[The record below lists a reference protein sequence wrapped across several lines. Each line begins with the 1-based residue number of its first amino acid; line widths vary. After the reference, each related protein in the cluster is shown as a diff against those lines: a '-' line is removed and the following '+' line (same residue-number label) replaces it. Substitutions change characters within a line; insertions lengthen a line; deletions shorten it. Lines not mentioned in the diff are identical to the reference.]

1 MDSHRYLGHP
11 LTVLGLQP
19 LLGFLEM
26 GVFILISRS
35 LKILVNG
42 VRGAGCC
49 CRNYNTEGKKV

>member
-1 MDSHRYLGHP
+1 MYLGHP
-11 LTVLGLQP
+11 LAVLGLQP